1 MESFSLQ
8 INNRTTRSASESSDY
23 YEPYIESDIDYNFVQ
38 ALSELSIGEST
49 LPRPSLYNLLPE
61 ILESIFIC
69 LPVPRRVA
77 GVCRLFR
84 AIVVTSKSFKRSWIR
99 YWLHPEL
106 PKSFMP
112 SYSQLCQAV
121 DTKTPFNILMEIID
135 LQVLGKRRLQ
145 SSYDGSVTRLFDAA
159 FAHPTSGKL
168 IPYLISRGVKI
179 DRYITAHTLKDC
191 ELTDN
196 GSFPEG
202 KLEKDYLSLV
212 KDAGYKS
219 LNLRQELAN
228 RPSFFSDTELAFAIV
243 LHERLDVATAL
254 AYHPQHTLDILEESV
269 DKQYTKGIGW
279 AFERGLGEI
288 QKRNPLYLR
297 LCIEKADV
305 EAARLAIE
313 NGAEINIS
321 PSSHKGEPAKFG
333 STSLLEFTI
342 QCYLAYT
349 EEENKSARWKLIE
362 LFLKSGADANADNG
376 RPLCLCVTNN
386 HWELTR
392 LLLAHKADP
401 RRNDMLAVKIATDFG
416 YKDMAK
422 QLYEI
427 CKSGGSL
434 SMSTNVG
441 RHRRQSST
449 NSSPTNNDDG
459 ENEKKNGVKN
469 LLRRRWTLAVPKVTL
484 VGKRRM
490 SDVDKSRRPNELG
503 RPV

>member
-1 MESFSLQ
+1 MESALQ
-8 INNRTTRSASESSDY
+8 INTRTARSASESSDY
-23 YEPYIESDIDYNFVQ
+23 NDPYIESDIDHNFVK
-38 ALSELSIGEST
+38 ALSELSISEST
-49 LPRPSLYNLLPE
+49 SSRPSLYYLLPE
-61 ILESIFIC
+61 ILESIFIH

-84 AIVVTSKSFKRSWIR
+84 AIVVTSKSFKRGWIR
-99 YWLHPEL
+99 YWLHPDL

-121 DTKTPFNILMEIID
+121 ETKAPFNILMEIID

-145 SSYDGSVTRLFDAA
+145 SSYDGSVTRLLDAA
-159 FAHPTSGKL
+159 YAHPTSGKL
-168 IPYLISRGVKI
+168 IPYLINRGVKI
-179 DRYITAHTLKDC
+179 DRYITAHTSKDC
-191 ELTDN
+191 DLTDS

-202 KLEKDYLSLV
+202 KLEKDYLSVV
-212 KDAGYKS
+212 KAAGYAS
-219 LNLRQELAN
+219 LDLRQELAN
-228 RPSFFSDTELAFAIV
+228 KPSFFSDTELAFAIV
-243 LHERLDVATAL
+243 LRERLDVATAL
-254 AYHPQHTLDILEESV
+254 ALHPQHTLDILEESV

-305 EAARLAIE
+305 EAARLAIL

-321 PSSHKGEPAKFG
+321 PSSHIGEPAKFG
-333 STSLLEFTI
+333 STSLLEFTM

-349 EEENKSARWKLIE
+349 ESENKSARWKLIE
-362 LFLKSGADANADNG
+362 LFLESGADANADNG
-376 RPLCLCVTNN
+376 RPLCLSVTNN

-392 LLLAHKADP
+392 LLLKNGADP
-401 RRNDMLAVKIATDFG
+401 RRSDMLAVKIATDFG

-427 CKSGGSL
+427 CKTGGSL
-434 SMSTNVG
+434 TNSG
-441 RHRRQSST
+441 RHRRQHSNSCAT
-449 NSSPTNNDDG
+449 NGND

-484 VGKRRM
+484 VGKRRL
-490 SDVDKSRRPNELG
+490 SDGDKSRRPNEPS